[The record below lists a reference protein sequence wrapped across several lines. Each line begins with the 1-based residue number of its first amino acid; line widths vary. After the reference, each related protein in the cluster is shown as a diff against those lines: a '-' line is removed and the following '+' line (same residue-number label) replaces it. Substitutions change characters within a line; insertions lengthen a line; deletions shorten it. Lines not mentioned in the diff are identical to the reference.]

1 MPPALIPILAI
12 GGAGAAAGAGAASGG
27 GKKGGGNSQA
37 NAAAAA
43 QAANQKELIQ
53 FGEKAFGTGMTAWNP
68 AVNYFQQLLQG
79 GQAARVATGPSA
91 ELTREAYT
99 GGQHQLQDLVPRG
112 GERNLALAQST
123 TRESGDLSRLYS
135 GVQPMAAQALGALSG
150 IPIGVSPGFTGNAG
164 TNVGASLNYY
174 TNQAQQQQQSGAGIG
189 QLLYGAAKKR

>member
-1 MPPALIPILAI
+1 MPFLGAPALIA
-12 GGAGAAAGAGAASGG
+12 GTVGAGAAGAASGG
-27 GKKGGGNSQA
+27 KKHRNNPADQ
-37 NAAAAA
+37 AAAQ
-43 QAANQKELIQ
+43 QAANQKELIA
-53 FGEKAFGTGMTAWNP
+53 FGKQAFGTGMTAWNP

-99 GGQHQLQDLVPRG
+99 GGQQQLQDMVPRG

-150 IPIGVSPGFTGNAG
+150 IPIGVSPGFTGSAG

-174 TNQAQQQQQSGAGIG
+174 QNQQQQQQQSGAGIG
-189 QLLYGAAKKR
+189 QLLYSAAKKNG